1 MIQNMPIALQLFSV
15 RDELAA
21 DFRGTLQK
29 VKDLGYEGVEFA
41 GLHGRDPQE
50 IRAML
55 DDIGLKGMSAHVP
68 LDELLAD
75 IDKVVEDY
83 KTLGC
88 RYIAVPW
95 LDEARR
101 PGQPGYPQV
110 LADIRAIGEACAA
123 KGMTLL
129 YHNHD
134 FEFTKLDGKYA
145 LDILYT
151 EVPADLLKAERGI
164 ECDCRQVG
172 IPDFK
177 RQARCQ
183 HLFFQRLT
191 QRENECPANTVPT
204 VIRMHSNVHHI
215 GFTQNRLAADIARD
229 DISIHGAKPEAQRIL
244 QFMRKNRF
252 RPRVGKAGRLQ
263 CSDLCKL
270 LCFHRCYGDF
280 SRHFHFASYQLAPD
294 FASASNGTFRRTT
307 FSISAVT
314 IFLTCSASLIG
325 HSTINSS

>member
-134 FEFTKLDGKYA
+134 FEFTKVDGAYA
-145 LDILYT
+145 LD
-151 EVPADLLKAERGI
+151 
-164 ECDCRQVG
+164 
-172 IPDFK
+172 
-177 RQARCQ
+177 
-183 HLFFQRLT
+183 
-191 QRENECPANTVPT
+191 
-204 VIRMHSNVHHI
+204 RMY
-215 GFTQNRLAADIARD
+215 ADIPA
-229 DISIHGAKPEAQRIL
+229 ALL
-244 QFMRKNRF
+244 QTE
-252 RPRVGKAGRLQ
+252 L
-263 CSDLCKL
+263 D
-270 LCFHRCYGDF
+270 
-280 SRHFHFASYQLAPD
+280 
-294 FASASNGTFRRTT
+294 T
-307 FSISAVT
+307 
-314 IFLTCSASLIG
+314 
-325 HSTINSS
+325 

>member
-101 PGQPGYPQV
+101 RDSRLPAGSRGYPRHRGGLRRQ
-110 LADIRAIGEACAA
+110 G
-123 KGMTLL
+123 
-129 YHNHD
+129 HD
-134 FEFTKLDGKYA
+134 
-145 LDILYT
+145 
-151 EVPADLLKAERGI
+151 PAVS
-164 ECDCRQVG
+164 Q
-172 IPDFK
+172 P
-177 RQARCQ
+177 
-183 HLFFQRLT
+183 
-191 QRENECPANTVPT
+191 
-204 VIRMHSNVHHI
+204 
-215 GFTQNRLAADIARD
+215 
-229 DISIHGAKPEAQRIL
+229 
-244 QFMRKNRF
+244 RF
-252 RPRVGKAGRLQ
+252 
-263 CSDLCKL
+263 
-270 LCFHRCYGDF
+270 
-280 SRHFHFASYQLAPD
+280 
-294 FASASNGTFRRTT
+294 
-307 FSISAVT
+307 
-314 IFLTCSASLIG
+314 
-325 HSTINSS
+325 

>member
-134 FEFTKLDGKYA
+134 FEFVDGRYERLMELCPELKFELDTYWVKFAGYDPAELMAKYA
-145 LDILYT
+145 DRIVLVHLKDMLDKDPVTHEDPNPTLMTGTVDVMSI
-151 EVPADLLKAERGI
+151 V
-164 ECDCRQVG
+164 RQGDKMG
-172 IPDFK
+172 IPWGIVEMDQPIGDPLEAVRMSLENL
-177 RQARCQ
+177 RQA
-183 HLFFQRLT
+183 
-191 QRENECPANTVPT
+191 
-204 VIRMHSNVHHI
+204 
-215 GFTQNRLAADIARD
+215 
-229 DISIHGAKPEAQRIL
+229 AK
-244 QFMRKNRF
+244 
-252 RPRVGKAGRLQ
+252 
-263 CSDLCKL
+263 
-270 LCFHRCYGDF
+270 
-280 SRHFHFASYQLAPD
+280 
-294 FASASNGTFRRTT
+294 
-307 FSISAVT
+307 
-314 IFLTCSASLIG
+314 
-325 HSTINSS
+325 